1 MRRRNAVPTTEI
13 SGADTEMTADLTVT
27 NAAAHI
33 LREETAVTVKDVP
46 MIMSVSEIRLSV
58 MSAKSALSVMMNA
71 MTTAVL
77 SSAETLLSRL

>member
-1 MRRRNAVPTTEI
+1 MRRRSAVPTTEI

-46 MIMSVSEIRLSV
+46 MMMSVVEIRPSV